1 MNVLIVEDDAR
12 TARTLGQMLGE
23 DGYNVELAF
32 DGAAAI
38 ERLSR
43 DPLPDVLVV
52 DYMLPHVNGF
62 AIASF
67 ARSRQSGLPIVIVS
81 SYQEVVTWLRPRLGP
96 PVVMLPKPLVY
107 ADLTRELA
115 LVKHPTTA

>member
-1 MNVLIVEDDAR
+1 MNVLILEDDAR
-12 TARTLGQMLGE
+12 AARTLGRMLGE
-23 DGYNVELAF
+23 DGYVVELAF

-43 DPLPDVLVV
+43 DPIPDVLVV

-67 ARSRQSGLPIVIVS
+67 ARSRRSDLPIVIVS
-81 SYQEVVTWLRPRLGP
+81 SYQEVVTRLRPRLEP

-107 ADLTRELA
+107 ADLVHELTLLGGA
-115 LVKHPTTA
+115 A